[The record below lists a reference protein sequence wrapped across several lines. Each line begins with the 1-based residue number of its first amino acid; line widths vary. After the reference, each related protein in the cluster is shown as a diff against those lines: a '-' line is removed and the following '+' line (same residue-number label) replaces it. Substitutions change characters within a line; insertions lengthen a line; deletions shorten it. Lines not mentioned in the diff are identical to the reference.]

1 MITQVKVSTIFKML
15 SDTNRLRIINLLM
28 QKELCVCHM
37 AELLGITQTNVSHHL
52 AKLHAAGVVHY
63 RKDGQWIYYSLSE
76 DFVKDNHQLFE
87 YLTQVFS
94 LESIYKDDIKTLHTM
109 GDSHCRA

>member
-1 MITQVKVSTIFKML
+1 MITQVQLASIFKML

-37 AELLGITQTNVSHHL
+37 AELLGISQTNLSHHL
-52 AKLHAAGVVHY
+52 AKLYATNIVHY
-63 RKDGQWIYYSLSE
+63 RKEGQWIYYSLNE
-76 DFVKDNHQLFE
+76 DFVKDNHQLFQ

-94 LESIYKDDIKTLHTM
+94 SESVYKDDIKKLHAM
-109 GDSHCRA
+109 GDFHC